1 MTAVRLR
8 GRPRQCSDHILAAI
22 DEMIYQEKMSY
33 RVVCDRFNAA
43 GVPTP
48 GGGPTWYPSYISR
61 LLRTRSAQ
69 EFNRARRNC
78 TAVKGSAR
86 SVL

>member
-1 MTAVRLR
+1 MAHYRQVQACAAVPTPNRLSAGEHEADR
-8 GRPRQCSDHILAAI
+8 A
-22 DEMIYQEKMSY
+22 
-33 RVVCDRFNAA
+33 VCDRFNAA

-48 GGGPTWYPSYISR
+48 GGGPTWYPFYISR

-69 EFNRARRNC
+69 EFNRARHRC